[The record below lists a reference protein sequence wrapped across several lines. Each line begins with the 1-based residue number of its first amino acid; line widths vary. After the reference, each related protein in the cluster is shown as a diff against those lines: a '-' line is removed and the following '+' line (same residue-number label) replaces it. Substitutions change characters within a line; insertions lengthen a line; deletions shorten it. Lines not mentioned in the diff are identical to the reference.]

1 MNVIIPAEAPLE
13 LYKCAYVVMRE
24 RNMRFSNLVVA
35 YPQKGFQVATT
46 DICLGML
53 GIDRQEGTGKNY
65 ESLSEVMQG
74 LRCQSRYAFLTHLPT
89 QLLMCY
95 REIDKTILATKLFD
109 AFDAFRRNF
118 DDQFALADK
127 IRERHTFT
135 EGGYRTICADSK
147 ESFLT
152 PEDRIALFKTGYQYI
167 AFASDNT
174 VGVQK
179 TLHRHCP
186 SLTEFARFAE
196 LDPEIWFTHR
206 YGHLVIT
213 KNSRTPNLSALELCE
228 KLQEFLRQKKSVA
241 DAAE

>member
-1 MNVIIPAEAPLE
+1 MNVVMPAEAPLE

-24 RNMRFSNLVVA
+24 RNLRFSNLVIA
-35 YPQKGFQVATT
+35 YPQKGFQVSPT
-46 DICLGML
+46 DVCLGML
-53 GIDRQEGTGKNY
+53 GIERPDATGKNF
-65 ESLSEVMQG
+65 ESLSETMQA
-74 LRCQSRYAFLTHLPT
+74 LHCQSRYGFLTHLPT

-95 REIDKTILATKLFD
+95 REVDKTILATKLFD

-118 DDQFALADK
+118 DDQFALTDK
-127 IRERHTFT
+127 IRERRTFT
-135 EGGYRTICADSK
+135 EGNYQIICADSK

-152 PEDRIALFKTGYQYI
+152 QEDRIALFKTGYQYI

-186 SLTEFARFAE
+186 SLTEFAKFAN

-206 YGHLVIT
+206 LGHLVIT

>member
-1 MNVIIPAEAPLE
+1 MNVVMPAEAPLE

-24 RNMRFSNLVVA
+24 RNLRFSNLVIA
-35 YPQKGFQVATT
+35 YPQKGFQVSPT
-46 DICLGML
+46 DVCLGML
-53 GIDRQEGTGKNY
+53 GIERPDAAGKNF
-65 ESLSEVMQG
+65 ESLSETMQA
-74 LRCQSRYAFLTHLPT
+74 LRCQSRYGFLTHLPT

-95 REIDKTILATKLFD
+95 REVDKTILATKLFD

-118 DDQFALADK
+118 DDQFALTDK
-127 IRERHTFT
+127 IRERRTFT
-135 EGGYRTICADSK
+135 EGNYQIICADSK

-152 PEDRIALFKTGYQYI
+152 QEDRIALFKTGYQYI

-186 SLTEFARFAE
+186 SLTEFAKFAN

-206 YGHLVIT
+206 LGHLVIT